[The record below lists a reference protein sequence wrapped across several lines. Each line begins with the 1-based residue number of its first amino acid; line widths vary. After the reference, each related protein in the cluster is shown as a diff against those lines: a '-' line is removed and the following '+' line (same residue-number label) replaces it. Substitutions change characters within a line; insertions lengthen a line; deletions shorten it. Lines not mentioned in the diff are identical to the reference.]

1 MFAVEE
7 FVSALVQLMPLMAL
21 MYLIIEITRVV
32 TLWLEQLIE
41 KDISQQKQIADL
53 KQEKLDDAER
63 KLAVATSELRKL
75 RAKSPAGRQ
84 ARAPSGDDQ

>member
-21 MYLIIEITRVV
+21 MYLIIEIRRVV
-32 TLWLEQLIE
+32 TLWLDHLIE

-63 KLAVATSELRKL
+63 KLAFATSKLRKL
-75 RAKSPAGRQ
+75 RAKSPAGR
-84 ARAPSGDDQ
+84 